1 MHHLPPRVKLTI
13 APKHLAIVIL
23 PVLVVTLS
31 ESLLSI
37 FADTSV
43 SLDPLSL
50 IPDMQ
55 LTELVGRYRF
65 LAVFFFYAAVCLA
78 IFALFAAE
86 LLSRHSRKSIL
97 RVILGL
103 VALIVFSFL
112 FSMVE
117 PEWMGSF
124 EAYELLGASLFE
136 EGLRAGG
143 SPLCD
148 VGGCDDKGAFFT
160 MRFLMG
166 ATNILSAF
174 AVPAVILGMIV
185 ALSRPGDIDL
195 TTPKGVLAEGRTLQT
210 ARAAVRRYL
219 YLSGALLSAG
229 MMLGY
234 AWMMWPAEL
243 LADPEQSAQYQSLVQ
258 SISLYRGVSYTVL
271 ILSFYMPVS
280 LIQMVRIE
288 RFHDAAHR
296 EDMEVITEQAEALEI
311 DKIQTLDALKAI
323 LSILAPILAAAVGSF
338 VGIDAL
344 AF

>member
-1 MHHLPPRVKLTI
+1 MHHLPPRAKLTI
-13 APKHLAIVIL
+13 APRHLAIVIL
-23 PVLVVTLS
+23 PVLVVAFS
-31 ESLLSI
+31 EALLSI
-37 FADTSV
+37 FADTAV
-43 SLDPLSL
+43 SFAPLSL

-65 LAVFFFYAAVCLA
+65 LSVFFFYAATCLTIFA
-78 IFALFAAE
+78 IFGAE
-86 LLSRHSRKSIL
+86 LLSRHTVKSIL
-97 RVILGL
+97 RVLLGL
-103 VALIVFSFL
+103 LALVAFSFL
-112 FSMVE
+112 FSLVE

-124 EAYELLGASLFE
+124 EAYELLGAALFE
-136 EGLRAGG
+136 EGLRAGD

-148 VGGCDDKGAFFT
+148 AGGCAGKGAFYT

-174 AVPAVILGMIV
+174 AVPAVVLGMIV
-185 ALSRPGDIDL
+185 ALARPGDIDL
-195 TTPKGVLAEGRTLQT
+195 TTAKGVLAEGRTLQA

-219 YLSGALLSAG
+219 YLSGVLLSAG

-234 AWMMWPAEL
+234 AWMSWPSEL
-243 LADPEQSAQYQSLVQ
+243 LSDPSQSAQYQDLVE

-271 ILSFYMPVS
+271 TLSFYMPVS

-288 RFHDAAHR
+288 RFNDAAHR
-296 EDMEVITEQAEALEI
+296 EDMEEITAQAEALDI
-311 DKIQTLDALKAI
+311 DQIQMLDALKAI

-344 AF
+344 G